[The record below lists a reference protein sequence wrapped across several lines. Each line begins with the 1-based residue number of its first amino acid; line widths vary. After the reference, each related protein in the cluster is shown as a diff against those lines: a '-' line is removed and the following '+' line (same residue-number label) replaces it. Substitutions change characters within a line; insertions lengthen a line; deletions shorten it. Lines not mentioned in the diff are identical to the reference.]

1 MWLYLGLL
9 LSPHTPDFAVGA
21 WMTQDKKAV
30 IQMAPCASDTAHL
43 CGTIAQILSPEDKA
57 GLDNYNPDPKLRH
70 LPVLGLT
77 ILTGFKLDAKDIKC
91 PWRTGKVYDP
101 DSGRTYNDIELC
113 LKDADHLVLTKELRI
128 GPFESGVSGE
138 TWSRVRK

>member
-30 IQMAPCASDTAHL
+30 IQMAPCAIDATHL
-43 CGTIAQILSPEDKA
+43 CGTITQLPPPQEGN
-57 GLDNYNPDPKLRH
+57 GLDNYNPDPRLRR

-77 ILTGFKLDAKDIKC
+77 ILTDFKLDAKDAKC
-91 PWRTGKVYDP
+91 PWRAGKVYDP

-113 LKDADHLVLTKELRI
+113 VKDADHLVLTKDLRI